1 MTTTIQ
7 GYQIPSVFKMIKSI
21 NNESPNML
29 LVHKDEFNRINK
41 KVDNNKQLSKP
52 YTDYIQMLYIKYIL
66 NKKKIPIEHRILMNS
81 HIGMKMLQTN
91 STDIDKSL

>member
-1 MTTTIQ
+1 MTTTVQ

-21 NNESPNML
+21 NDESPIML
-29 LVHKDEFNRINK
+29 QVHKDEFNRINK

-66 NKKKIPIEHRILMNS
+66 NKKKIPMEHRILMNS
-81 HIGMKMLQTN
+81 HIGIQKLNNLALT
-91 STDIDKSL
+91 